1 VNALKTLN
9 KEQWVAAAG
18 VVIGALMLLTG
29 LAGGLSI
36 QSEIPQPG
44 AEIRYEKLPTRYVE
58 LPDEKFERYWKKSL
72 GTTSVAS
79 RMPVPYLRAPEPRE
93 EDLAAPLF
101 RPAPATE
108 AYNKTTAKVKYPV
121 LTPGAPLI
129 PDAQLPPPAEIQALV
144 KLVEPELQ
152 AKPDRRNDRERP
164 LAVLTHV
171 SGKKYEGT
179 VVADAQG
186 ILRFKD
192 KTGATL
198 TFPKSDVKEL
208 LGDETFEETYRKE
221 SKAVAPGPKGAEARI
236 KLARKLLD
244 WGMTREARE
253 ELALA
258 MEAKPDLLDA
268 VLLSVQLMVEASDFE
283 GALAALEP
291 AEETGAADVYF
302 EKGRVLRLLGLHE
315 GAVNAFDR
323 AVEISPRHA
332 AARIGLGR
340 ALLDAGRPAE
350 AEAAANNFIV
360 KMGGLSDV
368 PARLKAEAHAIR
380 GTAALRAGQI
390 EKAKADA
397 AESLK
402 IDAQG
407 AEAAN
412 LLGASLAFDGHWQ
425 AAGVEFAKAIRADQY
440 LTDAWT
446 NLATL
451 YLLAGKWADAEAL
464 YGAAAQRDPASAE
477 AAGGAGAAQ
486 LLAGR
491 AKEAAATLEKALTID
506 PRHLPTLLAQGQMH
520 LALGADDAA
529 LNRFREALVGD
540 PYSLPAYAGAAA
552 AYLRTARVIAAQA
565 DALKDEG
572 RSAPLFKQ
580 AGERRVNAE
589 TLLRTLKDFDPN
601 RPGAWTALGCAYAGM
616 ARPDDARQAL
626 RMAASLLQQA
636 GRAVDPL
643 IYYAL
648 GYVEYYFGEGENEEA
663 RMEAGLHEFQQGA
676 KARETHKDPFSIRVA
691 AECDGVVA
699 AIEEWKVTSIRFDDR
714 FEGEPGKTLGPA
726 WIEVD
731 DKYGVAVTL
740 EKPAAGA
747 GRAKLSGRQSIA
759 DYGVTMMSRE
769 IPAANFLSFEATL
782 FPEKT
787 EKAEYG
793 MSLYYNEQGGSRIG
807 FHVGVDAQG
816 RLRFNPTASDP
827 RDMDRKD
834 MALGWTEIKT
844 KIPNPAEIRIRITKG
859 EKNRQAF
866 LTISLWDGAKGQ
878 WVPAHRDVPFNAAQ
892 AKNEWRAGLFIR
904 APKDQ
909 DVTLWADNLRVYER
923 LR

>member
-1 VNALKTLN
+1 MNALKTLN
-9 KEQWVAAAG
+9 KEQWAAAVG
-18 VVIGALMLLTG
+18 IVVGALMLLTG
-29 LAGGLSI
+29 VAGGLSV
-36 QSEIPQPG
+36 QSEVPQAG
-44 AEIRYEKLPTRYVE
+44 AEIRYEKLPSRYVE
-58 LPDEKFERYWKKSL
+58 LPDEKFERYWKKNL

-79 RMPVPYLRAPEPRE
+79 RLPIPYLRAPEPRE

-101 RPAPATE
+101 RPSPATE
-108 AYNKTTAKVKYPV
+108 AYNKAPAKVKYPV
-121 LTPGAPLI
+121 LTPGAPVI
-129 PDAQLPPPAEIQALV
+129 PDAQLPPPADVQALV
-144 KLVEPELQ
+144 KLAEPEIQ
-152 AKPDRRNDRERP
+152 SKPDRRGEQERP
-164 LAVLTHV
+164 FAILTHV
-171 SGKKYEGT
+171 SGKKYEGK
-179 VVADAQG
+179 VIADAQG
-186 ILRFKD
+186 IVRFKD
-192 KTGATL
+192 KTGASFN
-198 TFPKSDVKEL
+198 FPKAEVKEL
-208 LGDETFEETYRKE
+208 LGDDTFEQLYRKE
-221 SKAVAPGPKGAEARI
+221 SKAIPAGPKGAEARI

-258 MEAKPDLLDA
+258 MEAKPDFLDGT
-268 VLLSVQLMVEASDFE
+268 LFSVQLMIEASDFE
-283 GALAALEP
+283 GALAALDA
-291 AEETGAADVYF
+291 AEESGSADVYY
-302 EKGRVLRLLGLHE
+302 EKGRILRLLGLHE

-332 AARIGLGR
+332 AARVALAR
-340 ALLDAGRPAE
+340 AQLDAGRPGE

-360 KMGGLSDV
+360 KMGALQDV
-368 PARLKAEAHAIR
+368 AARLKAEAHALR

-412 LLGASLAFDGHWQ
+412 LLGAALAFDGQWQ
-425 AAGVEFAKAIRADQY
+425 AAGAEFVKAIRADQY

-464 YGAAAQRDPASAE
+464 CAAAAQRDPASAQ
-477 AAGGAGAAQ
+477 AAGGVGAAQ
-486 LLAGR
+486 LMAG
-491 AKEAAATLEKALTID
+491 KKDAAASLDKALSID

-529 LNRFREALVGD
+529 LGRFREALVAD
-540 PYSLPAYAGAAA
+540 PHSLPAYAGAAA
-552 AYLRTARVIAAQA
+552 AYLRTARVIAARA
-565 DALKDEG
+565 DAVKMDET
-572 RSAPLFKQ
+572 RAAPLFKQ

-616 ARPDDARQAL
+616 SRPDDARQAL
-626 RMAASLLQQA
+626 RMAASLLQQ
-636 GRAVDPL
+636 GSRPVDPL

-663 RMEAGLHEFQQGA
+663 RMDAGLHEFKRGA
-676 KARETHKDPFSIRVA
+676 EATLKDPFSVRVTS
-691 AECDGVVA
+691 ECDGVVA
-699 AIEEWKVTSIRFDDR
+699 AIEEWKVTSVRFEDR
-714 FEGEPGKTLGPA
+714 FEGEPGKTLGPQ

-747 GRAKLSGRQSIA
+747 GRAKLAGRQSIA
-759 DYGVTMMSRE
+759 DFGVTTMSRE

-782 FPEKT
+782 FPEKV
-787 EKAEYG
+787 EKAEFG
-793 MSLYYNEQGGSRIG
+793 MSLYYNETGGSRTG
-807 FHVGVDAQG
+807 FHVGVDGQG
-816 RLRFNPTASDP
+816 RLRYNAAAQEP

-844 KIPNPAEIRIRITKG
+844 PIPNPAEIRIRITKT
-859 EKNRQAF
+859 EKNRTSF

-878 WVPAHRDVPFNAAQ
+878 WIPAHREIPFNMTQ

-904 APKDQ
+904 APKEQ

-923 LR
+923 VR